1 MDFSVWCKISMLMVF
16 QYIVKAKDSIIFLII
31 RTLDGEIIKR
41 KFKEKFFV
49 KESFIIALP
58 KFEMCAQI
66 A

>member
-1 MDFSVWCKISMLMVF
+1 MVF

-49 KESFIIALP
+49 KESFILALP